1 MKKTLLTLCCFS
13 ALTLNAQTPT
23 FDWAINIGS
32 TNFDK
37 GYDIA
42 TDAAGNVYEI
52 GILAGTADFD
62 PGAGVVNLASNAARD
77 AISLAWDYLKGNV
90 KREVILK
97 EYGGYNLDTGL
108 RYQGISEMKEFAPL

>member
-62 PGAGVVNLASNAARD
+62 PEQALL
-77 AISLAWDYLKGNV
+77 ILLLMEMMTYSLLNTALP
-90 KREVILK
+90 EIC
-97 EYGGYNLDTGL
+97 YG
-108 RYQGISEMKEFAPL
+108 RII